1 MSLDYFKWNS
11 YIPGCKFIAHVC
23 FALRAQGGTMPKS
36 TIDHVVSG
44 LESNALCMYNIAL
57 SSAAVPTSSKYTY
70 NDSKDLAV
78 TAGVSALAA
87 LVMHPSD
94 IQAVSDAG
102 GMHALIMV
110 SMRYDDHMQVCQRAC
125 FVLTVLAP
133 LDAEKGVFRRWEGL
147 QKVTYAFYK
156 HRASLQMQTNAIA
169 LLAAFVLPSA
179 RMQKIFLKV
188 DGVHTLHLIM
198 DQIASLKDKDVAQSI
213 IKACSP

>member
-1 MSLDYFKWNS
+1 
-11 YIPGCKFIAHVC
+11 
-23 FALRAQGGTMPKS
+23 MPKS

-44 LESNALCMYNIAL
+44 LESNALRMYNVAA

-70 NDSKDLAV
+70 NNIKDLAV

-110 SMRYDDHMQVCQRAC
+110 LMRYDDHMQVCNRAC
-125 FVLTVLAP
+125 FVLTFLAP
-133 LDAEKGVFRRWEGL
+133 LDAEKGVFRQWDGL
-147 QKVTYAFYK
+147 EKVTSALYK
-156 HRASLQMQTNAIA
+156 HRASRQMQTNAIA

-179 RMQKIFLKV
+179 HKQKFFPKGKV
-188 DGVHTLHLIM
+188 VRTLHLIM
-198 DQIASLKDKDVAQSI
+198 DEIASLKDKDVAQSI